1 MNHIFEFGQPV
12 KDRITFTLSGVE
24 LDRGQQRVSLPWHN
38 LSGIAIDRVVASRA
52 YRRIVFVGHQDAGD
66 TMQVL
71 HIEIAESDDELRR
84 LEAFVRQNHP
94 GQWIGECG
102 PIHARAASPPPATRS
117 ARAMVGFLALV
128 IALSFAAAPTLFY
141 ETLQSMP
148 SNVPVYTKGETP

>member
-1 MNHIFEFGQPV
+1 MNHTFEFGDVV
-12 KDRITFTLSGVE
+12 KDRVTFTPSGVE
-24 LDRGQQRVSLPWHN
+24 LRRGAQTRSLAWPS
-38 LSGIAIDRVVASRA
+38 LSGIAVDRVVASRA
-52 YRRIVFVGHQDAGD
+52 YRRVVFVGHQDAGE
-66 TMQVL
+66 TMPML

-94 GQWIGECG
+94 GQWIGECS
-102 PIHARAASPPPATRS
+102 PIHALAASPPPTTRS

-148 SNVPVYTKGETP
+148 SHVPVYTKGELP